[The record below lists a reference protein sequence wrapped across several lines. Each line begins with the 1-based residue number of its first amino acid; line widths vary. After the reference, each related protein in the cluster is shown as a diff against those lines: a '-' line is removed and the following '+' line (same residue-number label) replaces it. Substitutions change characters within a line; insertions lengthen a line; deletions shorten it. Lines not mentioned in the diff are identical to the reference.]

1 MFIELLTNKG
11 ELITFN
17 SANIVLFAPAKKST
31 LIVDVN
37 GMDFYVLQS
46 YETVKAMLGAKD
58 YDSSYVTD

>member
-1 MFIELLTNKG
+1 MFIELLTTKG

-17 SANIVLFAPAKKST
+17 SANIVLFAPGKKST

-46 YETVKAMLGAKD
+46 YETVKTMLGAKD

>member
-1 MFIELLTNKG
+1 MFIELLTIKG

-17 SANIVLFAPAKKST
+17 TANIVLIAPAKKST

-46 YETVKAMLGAKD
+46 YETVKIMLGAKD